1 VQTFKIGDIKIRM
14 ARPGDV
20 SEVANVHVNSWRET
34 YRGLLPAE
42 YLSKLNFRKKIDA
55 WQKVIIEKDKFAVF
69 VAEDR
74 VGVIGF
80 ATFEAARDVDWAGRG
95 EVSSI
100 YLLQR
105 FKGRGLGRALLTM
118 GMKELMRRNFRQAY
132 CWVLEGNPTVK
143 FYEHTGAAFS
153 GMEREDE
160 IAGQKIK
167 ELAYV
172 WDSLENFNAPL
183 VSPQMRAERA

>member
-1 VQTFKIGDIKIRM
+1 MVHKIGDIKIRM

-20 SEVANVHVNSWRET
+20 SEIANVHVNSWRET
-34 YRGLLPAE
+34 YRDLLPAS
-42 YLSKLNFRKKIDA
+42 YLAQLNFRKKIDA
-55 WQKVIIEKDKFAVF
+55 WQKVITEKEKFAVF

-80 ATFEAARDVDWAGRG
+80 ATFEAARDVTWEGHG

-100 YLLQR
+100 YLLKR
-105 FKGRGLGRALLTM
+105 FKGRGVGKALLNS
-118 GMKELMRRNFRQAY
+118 GMHELVKRDFKQAY
-132 CWVLEGNPTVK
+132 CWVLEGNPTVD
-143 FYEHTGAAFS
+143 FYVHSGAAFS
-153 GMEREDE
+153 GVIKDDE

-172 WDSLENFNAPL
+172 WNTLDNF
-183 VSPQMRAERA
+183 R

>member
-1 VQTFKIGDIKIRM
+1 MMLSTLPVKKIGDIKIRL

-20 SEVANVHVNSWRET
+20 SEIANVHVSCWREA

-42 YLSKLNFRKKIDA
+42 YLAKLNFRKKIDA
-55 WQKVIIEKDKFAVF
+55 WQSVILNTTKFNVY

-80 ATFEAARDVDWAGRG
+80 STFEAARDLNWEGYG

-100 YLLQR
+100 YLLSR
-105 FKGRGLGRALLTM
+105 FKGRGIGKALLKA
-118 GMKELMRRNFRQAY
+118 GMNDLSRRGFNKAY
-132 CWVLEGNPTVK
+132 CWVLENNPTIK
-143 FYEHTGAAFS
+143 FYEHFGAEFS
-153 GMEREDE
+153 GSAKDDE
-160 IAGQKIK
+160 IGGQKIK

-172 WDSLENFNAPL
+172 WNTLDNFK
-183 VSPQMRAERA
+183 

>member
-1 VQTFKIGDIKIRM
+1 MLSTAPVKKIGDIKIRL

-20 SEVANVHVNSWRET
+20 SEIANVHVTCWREA

-42 YLSKLNFRKKIDA
+42 YLAKLNFRKKIDA
-55 WQKVIIEKDKFAVF
+55 WQSVILNTQKFHVY

-74 VGVIGF
+74 MGVIGF
-80 ATFEAARDVDWAGRG
+80 ATYEAARDSHWEGFG

-105 FKGRGLGRALLTM
+105 FKGRGVGKHLLKI
-118 GMKELMRRNFRQAY
+118 GMQDLMRRGFTKAY
-132 CWVLEGNPTVK
+132 CWVLEGNPTIQ
-143 FYEHTGAAFS
+143 FYEHTGAEFS
-153 GMEREDE
+153 GDSKDDE
-160 IAGQKIK
+160 IGGQKVK

-172 WDSLENFNAPL
+172 WNTLDNFA
-183 VSPQMRAERA
+183 

>member
-1 VQTFKIGDIKIRM
+1 MLTTTPLQKIGDIKIRM

-20 SEVANVHVNSWRET
+20 SEIANVHVSSWREA

-42 YLSKLNFRKKIDA
+42 YLARLNFRKKIDA
-55 WQKVIIEKDKFAVF
+55 WQSVILNTNKFHVY

-80 ATFEAARDVDWAGRG
+80 ATFEAARDINWEGFG

-105 FKGRGLGRALLTM
+105 FKGRGVGKALLKS
-118 GMKELMRRNFRQAY
+118 GMQDLMRRGFSKAY
-132 CWVLEGNPTVK
+132 CWVLEGNPTIQ
-143 FYEHTGAAFS
+143 FYEHCGAENS
-153 GMEREDE
+153 GMSKDDE
-160 IAGQKIK
+160 IGGQKIK

-172 WDSLENFNAPL
+172 WKSLDSFK
-183 VSPQMRAERA
+183 

>member
-1 VQTFKIGDIKIRM
+1 MFTAPQVQKIGDIKIRL

-20 SEVANVHVNSWRET
+20 SEIANVHVSSWREA
-34 YRGLLPAE
+34 YRGLLPSE
-42 YLSKLNFRKKIDA
+42 YLAKLNFRKKIDA
-55 WQKVIIEKDKFAVF
+55 WQSVILNTNKFHVY

-80 ATFEAARDVDWAGRG
+80 ATFEAARDVLWEGHA

-105 FKGRGLGRALLTM
+105 FKGRGVGKALLRA
-118 GMKELMRRNFRQAY
+118 GMQDLIRRGFKQAY
-132 CWVLEGNPTVK
+132 CWVLEGNPTIN
-143 FYEHTGAAFS
+143 FYEHSGAEFS
-153 GMEREDE
+153 GKVKDDE
-160 IAGQKIK
+160 IGGQPVK

-172 WDSLENFNAPL
+172 WNTLDNF
-183 VSPQMRAERA
+183 R

>member
-1 VQTFKIGDIKIRM
+1 VEKNVEKKKSDIKIRL

-20 SEVANVHVNSWRET
+20 TEIANVHVNSWRES
-34 YRGLLPAE
+34 YRDLLPAD
-42 YLSKLNFRKKIDA
+42 YLAKLNFRKMIDS
-55 WQKVIIEKDKFAVF
+55 WQRVILDRDKFTVF

-80 ATFEAARDVDWAGRG
+80 ATFEAARDVDWVGHG

-100 YLLQR
+100 YLLSR
-105 FKGRGLGRALLTM
+105 FKGRGVGLSLLQA
-118 GMKELMRRNFRQAY
+118 GMKDLLRRNFNQAY
-132 CWVLEGNPTVK
+132 CWVLEGNPTIR
-143 FYEHTGAAFS
+143 FYELSGATFS
-153 GMEREDE
+153 GVVKDDE

-172 WDSLENFNAPL
+172 WNDLNPF
-183 VSPQMRAERA
+183 RD

>member
-1 VQTFKIGDIKIRM
+1 MRLSVLHKIGDIKIRE

-20 SEVANVHVNSWRET
+20 SEIANVHVNSWRET
-34 YRGLLPAE
+34 YRGLLPPD

-55 WQKVIIEKDKFAVF
+55 WQKVICDKSKFSVF

-80 ATFEAARDVDWAGRG
+80 ATFEAARDSSWQGHG

-100 YLLQR
+100 YLLSR
-105 FKGRGLGRALLTM
+105 FKGRGIGKALLQV
-118 GMKELMRRNFRQAY
+118 GMRELMKRNFHQAY
-132 CWVLEGNPTVK
+132 CWVLEGNPTIG
-143 FYEHTGAAFS
+143 FYERVGATYS
-153 GMEREDE
+153 GVAKDDE
-160 IAGQKIK
+160 IAGQKIT

-172 WDSLENFNAPL
+172 WNNLDSFK
-183 VSPQMRAERA
+183 

>member
-1 VQTFKIGDIKIRM
+1 MMVTNPPVKKIGDIKIRL

-20 SEVANVHVNSWRET
+20 SEIANVHVSCWREA

-42 YLSKLNFRKKIDA
+42 YLARLNFRKKIDA
-55 WQKVIIEKDKFAVF
+55 WQSVILNTQKFHVY

-80 ATFEAARDVDWAGRG
+80 ATFEAARDLNWEGFG

-105 FKGRGLGRALLTM
+105 FKGRGVGKM
-118 GMKELMRRNFRQAY
+118 LMR
-132 CWVLEGNPTVK
+132 
-143 FYEHTGAAFS
+143 
-153 GMEREDE
+153 
-160 IAGQKIK
+160 
-167 ELAYV
+167 
-172 WDSLENFNAPL
+172 
-183 VSPQMRAERA
+183 

>member
-1 VQTFKIGDIKIRM
+1 MMLTTPTPKKIGDIKIRM

-20 SEVANVHVNSWRET
+20 SEIANVHVSSWREA

-42 YLSKLNFRKKIDA
+42 YLSALNFRKKIDA
-55 WQKVIIEKDKFAVF
+55 WQSVILNTNKFHVY

-80 ATFEAARDVDWAGRG
+80 ATFEAARDLNWEGYG

-105 FKGRGLGRALLTM
+105 FKGRGVGKLLLKT
-118 GMKELMRRNFRQAY
+118 GMQDLARRGFSKAY
-132 CWVLEGNPTVK
+132 CWVLEGNPTIK
-143 FYEHTGAAFS
+143 FYEQSGAIPS
-153 GMEREDE
+153 G
-160 IAGQKIK
+160 
-167 ELAYV
+167 
-172 WDSLENFNAPL
+172 DSKDD
-183 VSPQMRAERA
+183 

>member
-1 VQTFKIGDIKIRM
+1 MGLAAIKIGDIKIRK

-20 SEVANVHVNSWRET
+20 SEIANVHVNSWRET
-34 YRGLLPAE
+34 YNGLLPQD
-42 YLSKLNFRKKIDA
+42 YLAKLNFRKKIDA
-55 WQKVIIEKDKFAVF
+55 WQKVISDTEKFAVF

-80 ATFEAARDVDWAGRG
+80 ATFEAARDVSWQGHG

-100 YLLQR
+100 YLLKR
-105 FKGRGLGRALLTM
+105 FKGRGLGRALLHV
-118 GMKELMRRNFRQAY
+118 GMKELLRRNFSQAY
-132 CWVLEGNPTVK
+132 CWVLEGNPTIQ
-143 FYEHTGAAFS
+143 FYEHTGATFS
-153 GMEREDE
+153 GKVKDDE

-172 WDSLENFNAPL
+172 WNSLDSF
-183 VSPQMRAERA
+183 R